1 MKKLL
6 AILLVLCMVFSLAAC
21 GGNGEPQGNGGN
33 DTTGGE
39 QNNANGGATAGADIE
54 NVDYA
59 AEVFNSNI
67 VKNSGGAVSAINDL
81 SNTYNKIKNNKKL
94 TIGYTGGSVT
104 DGTGGTDGFCWR
116 TAVTKWFKDSFP
128 GTEIKEAD
136 GSQGNKSS
144 LWGFFRADDWVKKG
158 QEASLID
165 MKPDLVFLEFTIN
178 DYLVRMPEQR
188 TLHYMEGLI
197 KKIRNTLPETDIVI
211 VFITNDSYIG
221 KKTPLQEAHEEL
233 AAHYGIPTIDVGAAM
248 DAHLKSTGDAFKTY
262 FADEV
267 HPNNKGYQ
275 VYAEAITKYL
285 KEKLITKPSTNSTI
299 KNCEMPK
306 NTLLSNATF
315 DSDMYVVTEFKEFVT
330 LKDWKEMDV
339 PGNSVAQFGI
349 QLYGSTN
356 SEMEFDFVG
365 TGVSLM
371 VDAPTNALVKCEI
384 DGKETV
390 SASVMNTIH
399 NELFLVNNLTPGK
412 HHIKI
417 RIVNGKRFIVGALL
431 IEK

>member
-21 GGNGEPQGNGGN
+21 GESGDPQSNEGNDVSNGEQVGESGGAVTGN
-33 DTTGGE
+33 D
-39 QNNANGGATAGADIE
+39 IE
-54 NVDYA
+54 KVDYA
-59 AEVFNSNI
+59 AEVFNSDI
-67 VKNSGGAVSAINDL
+67 VKNTSGAVSVVNDL
-81 SNTYNKIKNNKKL
+81 SNTYYKLKNNKKL

-104 DGTGGTDGFCWR
+104 DGTGGTNGHCWR
-116 TAVTKWFKDSFP
+116 TDVTQWFKDNFP
-128 GTEIKEAD
+128 DAEITEAD

-178 DYLVRMPEQR
+178 DYLVRMSETR
-188 TLHYMEGLI
+188 TNHYMEGLI
-197 KKIRNTLPETDIVI
+197 RKIRKALPETDIVI
-211 VFITNDSYIG
+211 IYITN
-221 KKTPLQEAHEEL
+221 EAFIDKVLPTRPYHEEL
-233 AAHYGIPTIDVGAAM
+233 AAHYGLPSVDVGAAM
-248 DAHLKSTGDAFKTY
+248 KNHLAATGEPFRNY
-262 FADEV
+262 FADDV
-267 HPNNKGYQ
+267 HPNDKGYK
-275 VYAEAITKYL
+275 VYAEEICKYL
-285 KEKLITKPSTNSTI
+285 KDRLITNPN
-299 KNCEMPK
+299 KNATVKACEMPK
-306 NTLLSNATF
+306 NSLLSNPTD
-315 DSDMYVVTEFKEFVT
+315 DSEMYSVDEFKEFVT
-330 LKDWKEMDV
+330 LKDWKEMNV
-339 PGNSVAQFGI
+339 PGNSVAQFGT
-349 QLYGSTN
+349 QLYGSTD
-356 SEMEFDFVG
+356 SELEFDFVG

-390 SASVMNTIH
+390 SASVMNNIH

-417 RIVNGKRFIVGALL
+417 RIVNGKRFIIGALL